1 MGTYVHRVTD
11 AILGSAF
18 LPASVR
24 GKLMRLLGFK
34 MAPDACVWSG
44 ASFRSKR
51 IQIGS
56 EVFINVGFFYDGD
69 DDVVIENNVRI
80 GQFVRLITGS
90 HEIGPSTQ
98 RCLVE
103 SSAKPIC
110 IEAGCWIGSSVTILP
125 GVTIRRGCVIA
136 AGSIVTKCTEPD
148 SLYAG
153 TPARFVKK
161 LSDPRGEINNRI
173 DLAVVGAR

>member
-1 MGTYVHRVTD
+1 MGDYLHRVTD

-18 LPASVR
+18 MPASVR

-34 MAPDACVWSG
+34 MAANACVWSG

-51 IQIGS
+51 IEIGP

-69 DDVVIENNVRI
+69 DRAVIQNNVRI
-80 GQFVRLITGS
+80 GQFVRLITAS
-90 HEIGPSTQ
+90 HHIGPSTQ

-103 SSAKPIC
+103 SVKKPIC
-110 IEAGCWIGSSVTILP
+110 IETGCWIGSGVTILP

-136 AGSIVTKCTEPD
+136 AGSIVTKSTEPD

-153 TPARFVKK
+153 TPARFIKK
-161 LSDPRGEINNRI
+161 LPDPRSEISNRI
-173 DLAVVGAR
+173 DLAFEGAN